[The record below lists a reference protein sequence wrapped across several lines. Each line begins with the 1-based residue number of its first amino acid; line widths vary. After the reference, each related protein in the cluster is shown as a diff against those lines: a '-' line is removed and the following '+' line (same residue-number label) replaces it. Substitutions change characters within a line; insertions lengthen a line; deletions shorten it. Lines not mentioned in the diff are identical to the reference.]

1 MLWAAASGCT
11 LAPMTYLKHRL
22 SWLLLCLTLL
32 AGASVVH
39 ADSQDKPQWE
49 YLEDDDGVR
58 LWRLDVPG
66 QDLPGFRGQTVIN
79 ASIDDIL
86 AVMLKW
92 EKHTDWM
99 YRCAESKLLKKIDD
113 KKALMYNRTAAPWP
127 VSDRDV
133 VVETLME
140 RSSDNKMLTVSFKNT
155 SSNLK
160 PASDAAVRMPRL
172 VGFYKLWF
180 VTPTQTRV
188 MYQVESDI
196 GGSIPKWLAVRATK
210 DLPRITLVKLK
221 ERVTGKEE

>member
-1 MLWAAASGCT
+1 MT
-11 LAPMTYLKHRL
+11 LSRPRL
-22 SWLLLCLTLL
+22 SWLILALPLFASAVTLRPH
-32 AGASVVH
+32 SVQ
-39 ADSQDKPQWE
+39 ADSQTQPKWE

-86 AVMLKW
+86 NVMLKW
-92 EKHTDWM
+92 EKHPDWM
-99 YRCAESKLLKKIDD
+99 YRCAESKLLKKLDD
-113 KKALMYNRTAAPWP
+113 RQALMYNRTSAPWP
-127 VSDRDV
+127 VWDRDV
-133 VVETLME
+133 IVETDID
-140 RSSDNKMLTVSFKNT
+140 RSADNKLLTVSFKNVD
-155 SSNLK
+155 SKLK
-160 PASDAAVRMPRL
+160 PAPDNTIRMPRL

-180 VTPTQTRV
+180 VSPTQTKI

-221 ERVTGKEE
+221 ERVTGKSE